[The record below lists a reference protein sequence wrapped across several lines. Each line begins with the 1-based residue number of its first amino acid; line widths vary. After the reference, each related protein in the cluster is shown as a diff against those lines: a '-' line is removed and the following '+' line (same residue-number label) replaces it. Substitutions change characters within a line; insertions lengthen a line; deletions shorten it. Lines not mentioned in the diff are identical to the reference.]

1 VSTVDELINPINS
14 TWDEDLL
21 KAIFWPTD
29 VYRILQIPICS
40 GRDDLVAWHYNR
52 SGLFSVK
59 SAYHCQWES
68 KFGVRSNQVQAN
80 TASRSRLWKSL
91 WKLKVPAK
99 IKIFGWRA
107 LKGLLPCRAILANRH
122 VGDVGGC
129 PICQNGAEDIKH
141 MIFTCDR
148 AKQVW
153 CSLGIEEKI
162 QRLLMTDHSGSVI
175 LEEIFTRDDQVH
187 TLEVGIAELVIT
199 ASWYIWWERR

>member
-1 VSTVDELINPINS
+1 
-14 TWDEDLL
+14 
-21 KAIFWPTD
+21 
-29 VYRILQIPICS
+29 
-40 GRDDLVAWHYNR
+40 
-52 SGLFSVK
+52 
-59 SAYHCQWES
+59 
-68 KFGVRSNQVQAN
+68 VQAN

-122 VGDVGGC
+122 VGDAGGC